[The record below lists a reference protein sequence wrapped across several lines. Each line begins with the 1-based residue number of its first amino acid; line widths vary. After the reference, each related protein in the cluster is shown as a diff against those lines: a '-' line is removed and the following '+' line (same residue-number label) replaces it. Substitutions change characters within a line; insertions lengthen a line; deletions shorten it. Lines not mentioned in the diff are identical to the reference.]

1 MHIPRD
7 YRRIATLAQLV
18 EQRFCKPSV
27 VSSSLT
33 SGSTIMIDGKKYI
46 FTFVLTA
53 ALFATAFFASS
64 FFSEKRVESVKEI
77 QDNIAIDILSS
88 ETQFDLLKE
97 VSCSNVSDSMLSP
110 QLSEIGDKL
119 SHTESERGSN
129 DPDVIYLKK
138 YYSLLE
144 IKDYLLS
151 KKLIEKCGSAKKP
164 VFIIYFY
171 SNKGDCPDCEKE
183 GYVLTRLKEKYPELR
198 VYSFDYN
205 LDLSAV
211 ASMKQIYK
219 ITSSLPALVIEDKT
233 YIGFK
238 TVEELELLLP
248 DTLKA
253 ATSTDATAAKATTTT
268 VKAKK

>member
-1 MHIPRD
+1 
-7 YRRIATLAQLV
+7 
-18 EQRFCKPSV
+18 
-27 VSSSLT
+27 
-33 SGSTIMIDGKKYI
+33 MIDTRKYI
-46 FTFVLTA
+46 FTFALTA
-53 ALFATAFFASS
+53 TLFATAFFASS

-97 VSCSNVSDSMLSP
+97 VSCTNVNDSMLSP

-119 SHTESERGSN
+119 SRTESDRGA
-129 DPDVIYLKK
+129 DDADVVYLKK
-138 YYSLLE
+138 YYTLLE

-151 KKLIEKCGSAKKP
+151 TKLVEKCGSAKKP

-171 SNKGDCPDCEKE
+171 SNKGDCPDCERE
-183 GYVLTRLKEKYPELR
+183 GYVLTRLKEKYPDLR

-211 ASMKQIYK
+211 DSMKRIYK

-238 TVEELELLLP
+238 SVEELEKLLP

-253 ATSTDATAAKATTTT
+253 IETTTATSSATTTK
-268 VKAKK
+268 KAN

>member
-1 MHIPRD
+1 
-7 YRRIATLAQLV
+7 
-18 EQRFCKPSV
+18 
-27 VSSSLT
+27 
-33 SGSTIMIDGKKYI
+33 MIDTRKYI

-64 FFSEKRVESVKEI
+64 FFSGKRVESVKEI

-97 VSCSNVSDSMLSP
+97 VSCSNVNDSMLSP

-119 SHTESERGSN
+119 SRTESERGGT
-129 DPDVIYLKK
+129 DPDVVYLKK
-138 YYSLLE
+138 YYTLLE

-151 KKLIEKCGSAKKP
+151 KKLVEKCGAAKKP

-171 SNKGDCPDCEKE
+171 SNKGDCPECEKE
-183 GYVLTRLKEKYPELR
+183 GFVLTRLKEKYPELR

-211 ASMKQIYK
+211 DSMKRIYK

-238 TVEELELLLP
+238 SVEELELLLP
-248 DTLKA
+248 DTLKENVA
-253 ATSTDATAAKATTTT
+253 LSATSTASSTT
-268 VKAKK
+268 KKSK

>member
-1 MHIPRD
+1 
-7 YRRIATLAQLV
+7 
-18 EQRFCKPSV
+18 
-27 VSSSLT
+27 
-33 SGSTIMIDGKKYI
+33 MIDTRKYI
-46 FTFVLTA
+46 FTFALTA
-53 ALFATAFFASS
+53 TLFATAFFASS

-97 VSCSNVSDSMLSP
+97 VSCTNVNDSMLSP

-119 SHTESERGSN
+119 SRTENDRGT
-129 DPDVIYLKK
+129 DDADVVYLKK
-138 YYSLLE
+138 YYTLLE

-151 KKLIEKCGSAKKP
+151 TKLVEKCGSAKKP

-171 SNKGDCPDCEKE
+171 SNKGDCPECEKE
-183 GYVLTRLKEKYPELR
+183 GFVLTRLKEKYPDLR

-211 ASMKQIYK
+211 DSMKRIYK
-219 ITSSLPALVIEDKT
+219 ITSGLPALVIEDKT

-238 TVEELELLLP
+238 SVEDLEKLLP
-248 DTLKA
+248 DTLKTIET
-253 ATSTDATAAKATTTT
+253 ATSTATTTK
-268 VKAKK
+268 KAD